1 MIIYGNNSKISPLS
15 LPFQVPFFFFP
26 FPNHQPQQIPFLLFV
41 YFFPSLKIL
50 DKRVRVILSS
60 LLSWCWWVVLLLVQ
74 GNSVFFIFLF
84 MHDHHHLVIF
94 LLGLFWNLGFW
105 RKFWVFLLSDTNTN
119 LDLKDSYLSWNHS
132 VIQVSKIF
140 WSVMKS
146 KLLIKWFAEMAISF
160 YKF

>member
-15 LPFQVPFFFFP
+15 LPFQVLFFFFL
-26 FPNHQPQQIPFLLFV
+26 FLIDHQPLQIPFLLFV

-94 LLGLFWNLGFW
+94 LLALFWNLGFW

-119 LDLKDSYLSWNHS
+119 LDLKDCIFPGTTLSFRFQRFFE
-132 VIQVSKIF
+132 V
-140 WSVMKS
+140 
-146 KLLIKWFAEMAISF
+146 
-160 YKF
+160 

>member
-94 LLGLFWNLGFW
+94 LLGLFWNLWFW

-119 LDLKDSYLSWNHS
+119 LDLKDSIFPGTTLSFRFQRFFE
-132 VIQVSKIF
+132 V
-140 WSVMKS
+140 
-146 KLLIKWFAEMAISF
+146 
-160 YKF
+160 